1 MRAYPLLTIMS
12 SADSELVYVRVPMQD
27 IVLLGSM
34 RVVTDLLDKRSQKY
48 SDRKQSVVWS
58 M

>member
-1 MRAYPLLTIMS
+1 MIVSTLS
-12 SADSELVYVRVPMQD
+12 DSELVYVRVPMQD
-27 IVLLGSM
+27 ILLLGSM
-34 RVVTDLLDKRSQKY
+34 RVATDLLDKRSQKY

>member
-1 MRAYPLLTIMS
+1 MI
-12 SADSELVYVRVPMQD
+12 SAESELVYVRVPMQD